1 MLKLG
6 LLSLLNR
13 RATLALTVAAI
24 GLSVA
29 LILGIERL
37 RSEARDGFTD
47 TVSGIDLIVAARGN
61 HVQILMATVFGVGST
76 TNAIDGTTFERLAEL
91 PEVAW
96 AVPLAHGDNHRGYP
110 VVGTT
115 TDYFT
120 HFRYAGGVPL
130 AFAAGAP
137 FADAEE
143 AVVGAEVARKLGY
156 GIGTEIVN
164 AHGAGDVAFDVHDEA
179 PFTITGVLEPTGTPV
194 DRMVYVSLD
203 GFAAIHAEATS
214 SKRAADPLGRL
225 GGQSST
231 SAAHREEARHEA
243 TAHRDHAAHGDAAS
257 EHDEHHAADHAE
269 QAHRDH
275 AAHGDAASGHDAHHA
290 ADHEEQEHLHH
301 EQHEAGHHGAQD
313 DHAGHAHAPGKLNA
327 VYIGLKSKTSVLSL
341 QRYIAE
347 YPDEPLSALLPA
359 ATLLELWS
367 LTAVAENSLRL
378 VAFAVVVAGV
388 LGMLTMIS
396 ATLEARRREFAI
408 LRSVGATP
416 WHVFSL
422 IVFEAAVIVLAGL
435 IVGMLLFY
443 AAIAAAAPLLA
454 DEFGLRMGLDMPS
467 LREWGVLLTVG
478 AFGTLASL
486 FPAIR
491 VYRRTLADGLTLR
504 I

>member
-257 EHDEHHAADHAE
+257 
-269 QAHRDH
+269 
-275 AAHGDAASGHDAHHA
+275 GHDAHHA

>member
-13 RATLALTVAAI
+13 RATLALTVLSI

-76 TNAIDGTTFERLAEL
+76 TNAIDGTTFDRLAAL

-115 TDYFT
+115 QAYFER
-120 HFRYAGGVPL
+120 FRYAGSVPL
-130 AFAAGAP
+130 AFASGSPFGDAHGAVIG
-137 FADAEE
+137 AD
-143 AVVGAEVARKLGY
+143 VARQLGY
-156 GIGTEIVN
+156 AVGTEIVN

-179 PFTITGVLEPTGTPV
+179 PFKITGVLDPTGTPV
-194 DRMVYVSLD
+194 DRMVFVSLE
-203 GFAAIHAEATS
+203 GFAQIHAEAKS
-214 SKRAADPLGRL
+214 EARASDPLGRL
-225 GGQSST
+225 GGRPAT
-231 SAAHREEARHEA
+231 PAPPREAVHHEEHEAHHEEAAR
-243 TAHRDHAAHGDAAS
+243 RD
-257 EHDEHHAADHAE
+257 HDEHADQE
-269 QAHRDH
+269 V
-275 AAHGDAASGHDAHHA
+275 HD
-290 ADHEEQEHLHH
+290 
-301 EQHEAGHHGAQD
+301 
-313 DHAGHAHAPGKLNA
+313 AHAPGKLNA
-327 VYIGLKSKTSVLSL
+327 VYIGLKSKSAVLSL
-341 QRYIAE
+341 QRFLAE

-378 VAFAVVVAGV
+378 VALAVVVAGV

-416 WHVFSL
+416 WHVFAL
-422 IVFEAAVIVLAGL
+422 IVFEAAVIVCAGL
-435 IVGMLLFY
+435 VVGLLLFY
-443 AAIAAAAPLLA
+443 AAIATAGPLLA
-454 DEFGLRMGLDMPS
+454 DEFGLHMGLDAPS
-467 LREWGVLLTVG
+467 LREWTILLTVG

-486 FPAIR
+486 LPAFR
-491 VYRRTLADGLTLR
+491 VYRRTLADGLALR

>member
-13 RATLALTVAAI
+13 RATLVLTVLSI

-61 HVQILMATVFGVGST
+61 HVQIMMATVFGVGST
-76 TNAIDGTTFERLAEL
+76 TNAIDGATFDRLAAL

-115 TDYFT
+115 RAYFR
-120 HFRYAGGVPL
+120 HFRYAGSVPL
-130 AFAAGAP
+130 AFASGGPFGDAQGAVIG
-137 FADAEE
+137 AD
-143 AVVGAEVARKLGY
+143 VARQLGY
-156 GIGTEIVN
+156 AVGTEIVN

-179 PFTITGVLEPTGTPV
+179 PFTITGVLDPTGTPV
-194 DRMVYVSLD
+194 DRMVFVSLE
-203 GFAAIHAEATS
+203 GFAAIHAE
-214 SKRAADPLGRL
+214 SKFEARASDPLGRF
-225 GGQSST
+225 GARPAT
-231 SAAHREEARHEA
+231 PAPTREAAH
-243 TAHRDHAAHGDAAS
+243 
-257 EHDEHHAADHAE
+257 
-269 QAHRDH
+269 
-275 AAHGDAASGHDAHHA
+275 HDAHHA
-290 ADHEEQEHLHH
+290 DAEHGDHEDHAEHAEHERHEEHEEHEGHQEHD
-301 EQHEAGHHGAQD
+301 A
-313 DHAGHAHAPGKLNA
+313 HAHAPGKLNA
-327 VYIGLKSKTSVLSL
+327 VYIGLKSKSAVLSL
-341 QRYIAE
+341 QRFIAE

-378 VAFAVVVAGV
+378 VALAVVVTGV

-416 WHVFSL
+416 WHVFAL
-422 IVFEAAVIVLAGL
+422 ILFEAAVIVCAGL
-435 IVGMLLFY
+435 IVGLLLFY
-443 AAIAAAAPLLA
+443 AAIATAGPLLA
-454 DEFGLRMGLDMPS
+454 EEFGLHMGLDAPS
-467 LREWGVLLTVG
+467 LREWAILLTVG

-486 FPAIR
+486 FPAFR

>member
-6 LLSLLNR
+6 FLSLLNR
-13 RATLALTVAAI
+13 RATLALTVLSI

-76 TNAIDGTTFERLAEL
+76 TNAIDGATFDRLAAL

-115 TDYFT
+115 QAYFERF
-120 HFRYAGGVPL
+120 HYAGSVPL
-130 AFAAGAP
+130 AFAAGGP
-137 FADAEE
+137 FGDAHG
-143 AVVGAEVARKLGY
+143 AVVGAEVARQLGY
-156 GIGTEIVN
+156 AVGTEIVN

-179 PFTITGVLEPTGTPV
+179 PFSITGVLDPTGTPV
-194 DRMVYVSLD
+194 DRMVFVSLE
-203 GFAAIHAEATS
+203 GFAAIHAE
-214 SKRAADPLGRL
+214 SKFEARASNPLGRL
-225 GGQSST
+225 GGRPAT
-231 SAAHREEARHEA
+231 PAPPREAAHHEEHE
-243 TAHRDHAAHGDAAS
+243 THQEVAHR
-257 EHDEHHAADHAE
+257 
-269 QAHRDH
+269 
-275 AAHGDAASGHDAHHA
+275 GHDAHGNEKVERDAHHDA
-290 ADHEEQEHLHH
+290 HHGDAEHRDHDEQ
-301 EQHEAGHHGAQD
+301 AGHAEHGEHEGDVAHEGRD
-313 DHAGHAHAPGKLNA
+313 AHAHAPGKLNA
-327 VYIGLKSKTSVLSL
+327 VYIGLKSKSAVLSL
-341 QRYIAE
+341 QRFIAE
-347 YPDEPLSALLPA
+347 YPDEPLSALLPT

-378 VAFAVVVAGV
+378 VVLAVVVAGV

-416 WHVFSL
+416 WHVFAL
-422 IVFEAAVIVLAGL
+422 IVFEAAVIVCTGL
-435 IVGMLLFY
+435 VVGLLLFY
-443 AAIAAAAPLLA
+443 AVIAMAGPLLA
-454 DEFGLRMGLDMPS
+454 DEFGLHIGLDAPS
-467 LREWGVLLTVG
+467 LREWTILLTVG

-486 FPAIR
+486 FPAFW

>member
-13 RATLALTVAAI
+13 RATLALTVASI

-76 TNAIDGTTFERLAEL
+76 TNALDGATYAHLAGL

-115 TDYFT
+115 TAYFER
-120 HFRYAGGVPL
+120 FRYAGDEPL
-130 AFAAGAP
+130 TFAAGTS
-137 FADAEE
+137 FADAEG

-156 GIGTEIVN
+156 AVGTEIVN
-164 AHGAGDVAFDVHDEA
+164 AHGAGDVSFDVHDEA
-179 PFTITGVLEPTGTPV
+179 PFTISGVLETTGTPV

-203 GFAAIHAEATS
+203 GFATIHAETKSVSREAG
-214 SKRAADPLGRL
+214 PLGRL
-225 GGQSST
+225 AGRSS
-231 SAAHREEARHEA
+231 SIAPRREAGR
-243 TAHRDHAAHGDAAS
+243 
-257 EHDEHHAADHAE
+257 
-269 QAHRDH
+269 
-275 AAHGDAASGHDAHHA
+275 HDAHEARQEEHHQEAEQSDHDDHA
-290 ADHEEQEHLHH
+290 VDGVDDHEE
-301 EQHEAGHHGAQD
+301 
-313 DHAGHAHAPGKLNA
+313 HAGHAHAPGKLNA
-327 VYIGLKSKTSVLSL
+327 VYIGLESKIAVLSV
-341 QRYIAE
+341 QRFIAE
-347 YPDEPLSALLPA
+347 YRDEPLSALLPA

-378 VAFAVVVAGV
+378 VALAVVIAGV

-408 LRSVGATP
+408 LRSVGAAP

-435 IVGMLLFY
+435 VAGLLLFY
-443 AAIAAAAPLLA
+443 VAIAASAPLLA
-454 DEFGLRMGLDMPS
+454 DEFGLRMGLDAPS
-467 LREWGVLLTVG
+467 LREWGILLAVG

-486 FPAIR
+486 FPAFR

>member
-13 RATLALTVAAI
+13 RATLALTVVSI

-61 HVQILMATVFGVGST
+61 HLQILMATVFGVGST
-76 TNAIDGTTFERLAEL
+76 TNAIDGATYARLAAL
-91 PEVAW
+91 PDVAW

-115 TDYFT
+115 TAYFER
-120 HFRYAGGVPL
+120 FRYAGGVPL
-130 AFAAGAP
+130 AFDTGAP
-137 FADAEE
+137 FADAHG
-143 AVVGAEVARKLGY
+143 AVLGAEVARQLGY
-156 GIGTEIVN
+156 AVGAEIVN
-164 AHGAGDVAFDVHDEA
+164 AHGAGDVAFDLHDET
-179 PFTITGVLEPTGTPV
+179 PFTVTGVLAPTGTPV
-194 DRMVYVSLD
+194 DRMVYVSLE
-203 GFAAIHAEATS
+203 GFAAIHAESLATA
-214 SKRAADPLGRL
+214 READPLARL
-225 GGQSST
+225 GVRT
-231 SAAHREEARHEA
+231 ARPAAPRQTDRHEAHETHREEAEHDRQHDEHAEHEESG
-243 TAHRDHAAHGDAAS
+243 THSYDAA
-257 EHDEHHAADHAE
+257 EHDEHHEEA
-269 QAHRDH
+269 AHRDH
-275 AAHGDAASGHDAHHA
+275 DEHAEHEAHDA
-290 ADHEEQEHLHH
+290 
-301 EQHEAGHHGAQD
+301 
-313 DHAGHAHAPGKLNA
+313 HAHAPGKLNA
-327 VYIGLKSKTSVLSL
+327 VYLGLESKRAVLSL

-347 YPDEPLSALLPA
+347 YPDEPLSAVLPA

-378 VAFAVVVAGV
+378 VALAVVVAGV
-388 LGMLTMIS
+388 LGMLTMVS

-422 IVFEAAVIVLAGL
+422 IVFEASVIIGAGL
-435 IVGMLLFY
+435 LVGMALFY
-443 AAIAAAAPLLA
+443 FAVAAAAPLLA
-454 DEFGLRMGLDMPS
+454 DRFGLRMGLDLPT
-467 LREWGVLLTVG
+467 LREWGILLSVG

-486 FPAIR
+486 FPAFR